1 MEWKWS
7 NNEPYEKTKRVMN
20 KKDKEYSLEVRE
32 KERESDFDLLN
43 SQETSAY
50 SSSLHHD
57 ENTWSILNNQHLD
70 MGFRDS
76 NKREETDKKLSEREL
91 VGQIGMNP
99 FLPSQTYTEDV
110 NNHHEFL
117 KSQYLNTKETDE
129 RKN

>member
-20 KKDKEYSLEVRE
+20 KKEQEYTLEARE
-32 KERESDFDLLN
+32 KERESDFELLN

-50 SSSLHHD
+50 SSSLNHD
-57 ENTWSILNNQHLD
+57 ENTWSILNNHYLD

-99 FLPSQTYTEDV
+99 YLPSQNYADDV
-110 NNHHEFL
+110 TNHQDFL
-117 KSQYLNTKETDE
+117 KSQYLNNIDPE
-129 RKN
+129 